1 MGYILQSIVYILL
14 LLHKL
19 FDNIR
24 TMCNGVEN
32 PLFWLTWGRDC
43 VCMCVLC
50 GCPHRGGG
58 GLFPVGEER
67 LLLSAINSVCMR
79 ITSCNSEVAKIHL
92 IKHYSV

>member
-1 MGYILQSIVYILL
+1 M
-14 LLHKL
+14 
-19 FDNIR
+19 
-24 TMCNGVEN
+24 
-32 PLFWLTWGRDC
+32 C
-43 VCMCVLC
+43 VCVCC
-50 GCPHRGGG
+50 AGAPTAGGG